1 MSCCVC
7 MLSHSVVSTFCG
19 PMDCSLS
26 GSSVLGIFQAR
37 ILEWVA
43 IPYSR
48 GSSRP
53 RDQTCI
59 SCVSCIDRWIL
70 HHQATWEAHIYMF
83 VYIHT
88 HTSYKILSGGKSLLI
103 GWLAIL
109 WHPRFMISRSRLILF
124 PFLCFG
130 TGLSP
135 CLLQGSRMVVGL
147 TNPCP
152 WPAAP
157 CLVSCG
163 QRVGWAFDLS
173 RKASGKTS
181 WLPRLSTI
189 ITIWESSKLAWL
201 RKSMK
206 S

>member
-1 MSCCVC
+1 MFPAAPFLVTPMGNHPNTHPPKDGDTVLEACCGILLCCAQSCPTLCNPVD
-7 MLSHSVVSTFCG
+7 F
-19 PMDCSLS
+19 SLP
-26 GSSVLGIFQAR
+26 GSSVHGIFQAR
-37 ILEWVA
+37 VLAWVA
-43 IPYSR
+43 ISYSR

-124 PFLCFG
+124 PFPSFG

-152 WPAAP
+152 
-157 CLVSCG
+157 
-163 QRVGWAFDLS
+163 
-173 RKASGKTS
+173 
-181 WLPRLSTI
+181 
-189 ITIWESSKLAWL
+189 
-201 RKSMK
+201 
-206 S
+206 